1 MAILVPLILGG
12 LALAVMTIVSM
23 LANRKKRKGKQQDV
37 GQVRILIHAINDD
50 RCTGCDAC
58 VAVCPTNVL
67 DLISNKSRV
76 LRFQDC
82 IQCEACMW
90 ACPTEALVMFPEGT
104 QPPPIRT
111 PNIDANFQTAV
122 PGQYLIGEVAG
133 KPLVKNAANL
143 GRAVVEH
150 MLHEGL
156 RAFPPAQNSVDVII
170 VGSGPG
176 GMSAALS
183 CRQRG
188 LSYLVIEKENIISST
203 VSRYPKGKS
212 VMAEPYETANLS
224 LLPVYDSQ
232 KEEMIAVWQELA
244 QKVDLQIRMHET
256 VQIIHKQQ
264 DGSFLTN
271 TTAAQYRSQRV
282 ILATGTRGK
291 PRTLGVPGEHYP
303 KIESLLEDPDHFRGK
318 MVCVIGGGDS
328 ALEAALALAEAEA
341 RVILSYRGRSF
352 HRAQAKNR
360 QSIDRMSQQGR
371 MKVKLQSEVVDFG
384 EDTVTLQMSDGTQ
397 KRYPNQA
404 AFVLIGADPP
414 IQWLS
419 TLGIHYV
426 ERAHMA
432 AMPAS
437 DELVRMLVPQA
448 QECPTNAQD
457 AAGLV
462 FGQQITPSAHAPSP
476 QQRQQKDARSKSSV
490 SIAGRKFMKSASSL
504 FGIGNDKRPIPLS
517 EFAQRGQ
524 SERAEPRDQL
534 DASERTRI
542 LRMLRDEGGRHADE
556 ESQLYNVSG
565 FQERAEQEQQEQRWE
580 SPTTAASPPKE
591 ALIVGLAKVSRE
603 APRGRQMRP
612 VVEPHHETPKYEQPQ
627 QQYEQPQQQ
636 YEEAHFQN
644 PFDEEEKTA
653 HLSPEEA
660 QHLVNSSVHIPE
672 APSRILGGEEATQ
685 FAEFSP
691 HESTQPTPA
700 QAHGLY
706 EDDEATLLADVSSLL
721 KEDFT
726 PEPEKLSYEES
737 TRVASDLDYQPRSL
751 SQVDW
756 DLD

>member
-1 MAILVPLILGG
+1 
-12 LALAVMTIVSM
+12 
-23 LANRKKRKGKQQDV
+23 
-37 GQVRILIHAINDD
+37 
-50 RCTGCDAC
+50 
-58 VAVCPTNVL
+58 
-67 DLISNKSRV
+67 
-76 LRFQDC
+76 
-82 IQCEACMW
+82 
-90 ACPTEALVMFPEGT
+90 
-104 QPPPIRT
+104 
-111 PNIDANFQTAV
+111 
-122 PGQYLIGEVAG
+122 
-133 KPLVKNAANL
+133 
-143 GRAVVEH
+143 
-150 MLHEGL
+150 
-156 RAFPPAQNSVDVII
+156 
-170 VGSGPG
+170 
-176 GMSAALS
+176 
-183 CRQRG
+183 
-188 LSYLVIEKENIISST
+188 
-203 VSRYPKGKS
+203 
-212 VMAEPYETANLS
+212 
-224 LLPVYDSQ
+224 
-232 KEEMIAVWQELA
+232 MIAVWQELA

-264 DGSFLTN
+264 DGTFLTN

-360 QSIDRMSQQGR
+360 QSIDKMAQRGR

-419 TLGIHYV
+419 TLGIHYA
-426 ERAHMA
+426 ERPHMA

-437 DELVRMLVPQA
+437 DQLVRMFAPQA

-457 AAGLV
+457 AASLI
-462 FGQQITPSAHAPSP
+462 FGQQVAPSAQP

-490 SIAGRKFMKSASSL
+490 SMAGRKFIKSASSL

-556 ESQLYNVSG
+556 ESQLYDVSG

-580 SPTTAASPPKE
+580 SPTAASTPKE

-612 VVEPHHETPKYEQPQ
+612 VVEPHHETPQYETPQYQAPQHETPPHQTPQYEVPQ
-627 QQYEQPQQQ
+627 QQYEAPQQQ
-636 YEEAHFQN
+636 YEASHYQDPYE
-644 PFDEEEKTA
+644 EEEKTA

-660 QHLVNSSVHIPE
+660 QHLLNSSVHIPE

-691 HESTQPTPA
+691 HQPAQPAQPTPA
-700 QAHGLY
+700 QPHGLY
-706 EDDEATLLADVSSLL
+706 EEDEATLLADVSSLL
-721 KEDFT
+721 KEGFT
-726 PEPEKLSYEES
+726 PEPK
-737 TRVASDLDYQPRSL
+737 RVTYREPAPRSASDRDQPRSL